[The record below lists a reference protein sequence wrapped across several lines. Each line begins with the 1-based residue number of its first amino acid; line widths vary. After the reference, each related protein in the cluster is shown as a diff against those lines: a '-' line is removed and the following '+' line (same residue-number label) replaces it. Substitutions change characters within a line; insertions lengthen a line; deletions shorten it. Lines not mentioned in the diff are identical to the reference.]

1 MGFTFSV
8 PLALSVSLSS
18 LVPRVFSFPGELLF
32 LILLG
37 YTEC

>member
-18 LVPRVFSFPGELLF
+18 VVPRIFSFSGELLF

-37 YTEC
+37 CMKC